1 MADIELKPQVY
12 KDPRPKE
19 YFDQFHERVRNGE
32 PEWIYELVRVI
43 TVWHAIVSFRARG
56 LAAMSPERRREIA
69 SKGGRTSQARGT
81 AHQWTAEEA
90 SAAGKKGSARYAL
103 RRAEIETAS

>member
-1 MADIELKPQVY
+1 MILHNNVK
-12 KDPRPKE
+12 
-19 YFDQFHERVRNGE
+19 RV
-32 PEWIYELVRVI
+32 
-43 TVWHAIVSFRARG
+43 RG
-56 LAAMSPERRREIA
+56 LAAMSPERRKEIA

-103 RRAEIETAS
+103 RNGESRNQA

>member
-1 MADIELKPQVY
+1 
-12 KDPRPKE
+12 
-19 YFDQFHERVRNGE
+19 
-32 PEWIYELVRVI
+32 
-43 TVWHAIVSFRARG
+43 
-56 LAAMSPERRREIA
+56 MSPERRREIA

-103 RRAEIETAS
+103 RRTEATPGLIGQ

>member
-1 MADIELKPQVY
+1 MILRTTTR
-12 KDPRPKE
+12 RP
-19 YFDQFHERVRNGE
+19 
-32 PEWIYELVRVI
+32 
-43 TVWHAIVSFRARG
+43 RG
-56 LAAMSPERRREIA
+56 LAAMSLERRREIA

-103 RRAEIETAS
+103 RRADNSGK

>member
-1 MADIELKPQVY
+1 MRAHKERLEEMIVETTSK
-12 KDPRPKE
+12 RP
-19 YFDQFHERVRNGE
+19 
-32 PEWIYELVRVI
+32 
-43 TVWHAIVSFRARG
+43 RG

-103 RRAEIETAS
+103 RKSETGSVVI

>member
-1 MADIELKPQVY
+1 MSIDMGTTTK
-12 KDPRPKE
+12 RP
-19 YFDQFHERVRNGE
+19 
-32 PEWIYELVRVI
+32 
-43 TVWHAIVSFRARG
+43 RG

-81 AHQWTAEEA
+81 AHQWTAAEA

-103 RRAEIETAS
+103 RKAETQGVML

>member
-1 MADIELKPQVY
+1 MRAHKERLEEMIVETTSK
-12 KDPRPKE
+12 RP
-19 YFDQFHERVRNGE
+19 
-32 PEWIYELVRVI
+32 
-43 TVWHAIVSFRARG
+43 RG

-103 RRAEIETAS
+103 RKAETGSVVI

>member
-1 MADIELKPQVY
+1 MSK
-12 KDPRPKE
+12 RP
-19 YFDQFHERVRNGE
+19 
-32 PEWIYELVRVI
+32 
-43 TVWHAIVSFRARG
+43 RG
-56 LAAMSPERRREIA
+56 LAAMSPERRREVA

-103 RRAEIETAS
+103 RKREAVPSQGEQKSTSSNEDNSHI

>member
-1 MADIELKPQVY
+1 MIVETTPK
-12 KDPRPKE
+12 RP
-19 YFDQFHERVRNGE
+19 
-32 PEWIYELVRVI
+32 
-43 TVWHAIVSFRARG
+43 RG

-69 SKGGRTSQARGT
+69 SMGGRTSQARGT

-103 RRAEIETAS
+103 RKLVAQTTS

>member
-1 MADIELKPQVY
+1 MILQPNT
-12 KDPRPKE
+12 R
-19 YFDQFHERVRNGE
+19 
-32 PEWIYELVRVI
+32 
-43 TVWHAIVSFRARG
+43 RARG

-69 SKGGRTSQARGT
+69 SMGGRTSQARGT

-103 RRAEIETAS
+103 KKAESIGSAQ

>member
-1 MADIELKPQVY
+1 MEFGKYA
-12 KDPRPKE
+12 
-19 YFDQFHERVRNGE
+19 G
-32 PEWIYELVRVI
+32 
-43 TVWHAIVSFRARG
+43 RARG

-103 RRAEIETAS
+103 RRTRLADAL

>member
-1 MADIELKPQVY
+1 MVLQTN
-12 KDPRPKE
+12 PR
-19 YFDQFHERVRNGE
+19 
-32 PEWIYELVRVI
+32 
-43 TVWHAIVSFRARG
+43 RARG

-103 RRAEIETAS
+103 RKAELARASQ

>member
-1 MADIELKPQVY
+1 MIVDTTAK
-12 KDPRPKE
+12 RP
-19 YFDQFHERVRNGE
+19 
-32 PEWIYELVRVI
+32 
-43 TVWHAIVSFRARG
+43 RG

-103 RRAEIETAS
+103 RKIDRDNPER

>member
-1 MADIELKPQVY
+1 
-12 KDPRPKE
+12 
-19 YFDQFHERVRNGE
+19 
-32 PEWIYELVRVI
+32 
-43 TVWHAIVSFRARG
+43 
-56 LAAMSPERRREIA
+56 MSPERRREIA

-103 RRAEIETAS
+103 RKTEAAPSLAGQ

>member
-1 MADIELKPQVY
+1 MTLQQNT
-12 KDPRPKE
+12 R
-19 YFDQFHERVRNGE
+19 
-32 PEWIYELVRVI
+32 
-43 TVWHAIVSFRARG
+43 RARG

-69 SKGGRTSQARGT
+69 RMGGRTSQARGT

-103 RRAEIETAS
+103 KKADEIGSTQ

>member
-1 MADIELKPQVY
+1 MTKAQTLEDLHRQVREED
-12 KDPRPKE
+12 KMVLHSNDR
-19 YFDQFHERVRNGE
+19 
-32 PEWIYELVRVI
+32 
-43 TVWHAIVSFRARG
+43 RARG

-103 RRAEIETAS
+103 RRADMGGAAQ